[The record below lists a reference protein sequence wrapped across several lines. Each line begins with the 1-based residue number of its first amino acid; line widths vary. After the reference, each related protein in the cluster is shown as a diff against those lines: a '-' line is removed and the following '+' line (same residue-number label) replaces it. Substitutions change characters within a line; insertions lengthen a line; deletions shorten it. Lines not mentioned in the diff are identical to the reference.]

1 MAGLESLFSNIEEQ
15 KKEIETSLNQVNLNR
30 NEILSKYDFSFGEE
44 IVTNETINFLKDQT
58 IRIHNLSNNFYTDL
72 GKVFKETQDQLLS
85 DGIFVKWIENIG
97 FKKSSV
103 YNYINRYKFIM
114 TLDEKEKEKVESLP
128 LKVAYEII
136 KNTYSQDVKYKVL
149 NGEVKKLSDIKKLAS
164 TNNLKKEIKEVSGEV
179 LLTELQEIIDILG
192 VKEKKISKGGS
203 SETFNYLI
211 KIKKLIENI

>member
-72 GKVFKETQDQLLS
+72 GKVFKEKKDQILS
-85 DGIFVKWIENIG
+85 DGVFVKWIVNIG

-103 YNYINRYKFIM
+103 YNYINRYKFII

-128 LKVAYEII
+128 LKIAYEII
-136 KNTYSQDVKYKVL
+136 KNNYSQDVKYKVL

-164 TNNLKKEIKEVSGEV
+164 TNYIKKDIKEVSGEV

-203 SETFNYLI
+203 SETHNYLI

>member
-103 YNYINRYKFIM
+103 YNYINRYKFII

-128 LKVAYEII
+128 LKIAYEII
-136 KNTYSQDVKYKVL
+136 KNNYS
-149 NGEVKKLSDIKKLAS
+149 
-164 TNNLKKEIKEVSGEV
+164 
-179 LLTELQEIIDILG
+179 
-192 VKEKKISKGGS
+192 
-203 SETFNYLI
+203 
-211 KIKKLIENI
+211 

>member
-97 FKKSSV
+97 FKKSNVYRYISRYNFIASLSV
-103 YNYINRYKFIM
+103 
-114 TLDEKEKEKVESLP
+114 EKKERAEALPLTISYEILRDIYSEEVKEKVLSGEIV
-128 LKVAYEII
+128 KVDE
-136 KNTYSQDVKYKVL
+136 L
-149 NGEVKKLSDIKKLAS
+149 KKLS
-164 TNNLKKEIKEVSGEV
+164 TKKETPIDTKDVPNILILNEVK
-179 LLTELQEIIDILG
+179 EIIDLLAE
-192 VKEKKISKGGS
+192 KENRLKTVVS
-203 SETFNYLI
+203 SEILHKIRKAKNII
-211 KIKKLIENI
+211 KEL